1 MLRESALVVILG
13 LAVGIAAALS
23 LSRFVRQFLF
33 GLPANDPA
41 TMIGAAATLLLV
53 ALLAA
58 LLPAR
63 RASRLAGARR
73 AQWRIR
79 R

>member
-1 MLRESALVVILG
+1 MVLREFALVVILG
-13 LAVGIAAALS
+13 LAVGTAAALG

-33 GLPANDPA
+33 GLPVNDPV
-41 TMIGAAATLLLV
+41 TMIVAAAMVLLV

-63 RASRLAGARR
+63 RAPR
-73 AQWRIR
+73 AWTR
-79 R
+79 